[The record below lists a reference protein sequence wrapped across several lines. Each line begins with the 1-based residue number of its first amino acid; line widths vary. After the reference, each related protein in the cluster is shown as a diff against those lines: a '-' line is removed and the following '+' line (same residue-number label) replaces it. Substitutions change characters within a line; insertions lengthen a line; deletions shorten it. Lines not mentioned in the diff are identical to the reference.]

1 MITSKSNPKVKLI
14 RDLRDPRKRTENG
27 LFFVE
32 GIKLVGDSFS
42 SKWKIESII
51 FSPELLRSTYGI
63 ETIEKARSADVEV
76 VEVSKDVFQSISD
89 KDGPQGIGAI
99 VHLELS
105 LLDKIASKCGVWV
118 GLDSVQD
125 AGNLGTIMRT
135 VDSAGGRGVVL
146 LGNCVDPFS
155 PEAVRASMG
164 AIFSIDL
171 IHTDFDSFLDWQRQ
185 FQYLLIGSSDKGR
198 MHYRSSSYA
207 QDMILLMGS
216 EQKGLNPAL
225 TDICSKIVAI
235 PMRGSSDSLNLAVA
249 TGIILYEIMDQNE
262 KSAEGGR
269 V

>member
-1 MITSKSNPKVKLI
+1 M
-14 RDLRDPRKRTENG
+14 
-27 LFFVE
+27 
-32 GIKLVGDSFS
+32 
-42 SKWKIESII
+42 
-51 FSPELLRSTYGI
+51 
-63 ETIEKARSADVEV
+63 
-76 VEVSKDVFQSISD
+76 
-89 KDGPQGIGAI
+89 
-99 VHLELS
+99 
-105 LLDKIASKCGVWV
+105 
-118 GLDSVQD
+118 QD

-171 IHTDFDSFLDWQRQ
+171 IHADIDSFLDWQRK

-198 MHYRSSSYA
+198 IHYRSSSYA